1 LARPARNKVARL
13 GLTKD
18 SRTDGVEFAADS
30 RYAYAANLLDILP
43 EGIII
48 IDSDYQVVFVN
59 STLEGYFGINRS
71 EMIGQ
76 DKRKL
81 INEKISSIFENGE
94 EFRRRVL
101 ATYENNSYIEHFTC
115 HVLPG
120 PARAERWLEHRS
132 QPIRDGPFC
141 GGRAE
146 LYFDVTERVL
156 QEKELDWL
164 SGQLLN
170 LQERER
176 ERRARDLHDGL
187 GQAVVAQKL
196 MLEALVESLG
206 REDRLHDVQARLIEV
221 IREVE
226 RISEEIRRIS
236 FDLMPSMLESLGLR
250 DTLEWMSER
259 FSGLGGM
266 QVDLKLYGLEHKRL
280 PPQIEVVL
288 FRVFQEALNNILKHA
303 RATRVSLKLSYVH
316 PKVVAVISDDGRG
329 FDPQD
334 NGIEGLGLKCM
345 KRRVTEL
352 GGSVVVRS
360 RPGQGT
366 TVRVEIPCE
375 CGNTRDEQGKWRQ
388 R

>member
-1 LARPARNKVARL
+1 MARAMSGKAARS
-13 GLTKD
+13 GLTGD
-18 SRTDGVEFAADS
+18 PGTSGIEATVDP
-30 RYAYAANLLDILP
+30 RYAYAANLLDMLP

-48 IDSDYQVVFVN
+48 IDSGYQVVFVN
-59 STLEGYFGINRS
+59 AALEKYFGINRF

-76 DKRKL
+76 DKRRL
-81 INEKISSIFENGE
+81 INEKISCIFENGE

-101 ATYENNSYIEHFTC
+101 ATYDNNTYIEHFTC
-115 HVLPG
+115 HVLAGPG
-120 PARAERWLEHRS
+120 REERWLEHRS
-132 QPIRDGPFC
+132 QPIRDGPFR

-156 QEKELDWL
+156 QEKELNWL
-164 SGQLLN
+164 AGQLLN

-176 ERRARDLHDGL
+176 ERLARDLHDGL

-196 MLEALVESLG
+196 MLEALVEGLG
-206 REDRLHDVQARLIEV
+206 REDRLHDVRARLMEV

-259 FSGLGGM
+259 FSALGGM
-266 QVDLKLYGLEHKRL
+266 QVELKLYGLEHKRL

-316 PKVVAVISDDGRG
+316 PKVVAVISDNGQG
-329 FDPQD
+329 FDLQD

-360 RPGQGT
+360 RLGQGT

-375 CGNTRDEQGKWRQ
+375 CGNTRDEQGKRRQ